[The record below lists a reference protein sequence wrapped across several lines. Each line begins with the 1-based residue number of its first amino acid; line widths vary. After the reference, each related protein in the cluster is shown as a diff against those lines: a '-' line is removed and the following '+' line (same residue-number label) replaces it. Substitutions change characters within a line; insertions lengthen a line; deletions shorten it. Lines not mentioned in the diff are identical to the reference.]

1 MGMHQ
6 PQRPWK
12 SMQASNCVLDANL
25 PSIYHIW
32 PHLLCAYPHIYISTV
47 HIYVYIHIWF
57 INTYY
62 IYSFIHFTIS
72 PKKIYHIIYILLH
85 IHVLILPYLQQK
97 LPSILHCNYL
107 FLTRTKTSPT
117 FTICS
122 SLRYAAFMAFMSPIS
137 WWGLHPKNLE
147 LYRSTDMII
156 CIYLYVY
163 IIIVY

>member
-47 HIYVYIHIWF
+47 HIYYVYIHIWF

-72 PKKIYHIIYILLH
+72 PKKKYHQFYT
-85 IHVLILPYLQQK
+85 VLP
-97 LPSILHCNYL
+97 
-107 FLTRTKTSPT
+107 FFTRTKTSPT
-117 FTICS
+117 LTICS

-137 WWGLHPKNLE
+137 WWGLDRRAYILGGAPPEE
-147 LYRSTDMII
+147 LIAIQIYRYNHI
-156 CIYLYVY
+156 CIYVYVY
-163 IIIVY
+163 VIIVY